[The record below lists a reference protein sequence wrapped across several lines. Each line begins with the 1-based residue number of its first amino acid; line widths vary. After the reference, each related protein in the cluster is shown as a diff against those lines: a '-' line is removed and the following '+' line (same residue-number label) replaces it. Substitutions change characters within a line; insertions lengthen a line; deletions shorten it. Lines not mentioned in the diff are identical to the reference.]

1 MKIEIPHIES
11 LADVLID
18 HLDFFSQKKCFAFV
32 GEMGAGKTTIIQK
45 ILNLNGVKNLQ
56 GSPTY
61 SIINEYETE
70 EGMILYHLDCY
81 RIKNNAEA
89 FELGI
94 EELLSKKNPIFI
106 EWPKKINA
114 FLPSDTIWVHLEVSG
129 NHTRIIEIA
138 DEHRS

>member
-1 MKIEIPHIES
+1 
-11 LADVLID
+11 
-18 HLDFFSQKKCFAFV
+18 
-32 GEMGAGKTTIIQK
+32 MGAGKTTIIQK

-94 EELLSKKNPIFI
+94 EELLSKKKSYLYRVA
-106 EWPKKINA
+106 KKN
-114 FLPSDTIWVHLEVSG
+114 
-129 NHTRIIEIA
+129 
-138 DEHRS
+138 

>member
-1 MKIEIPHIES
+1 MKIEIPNIES

-45 ILNLNGVKNLQ
+45 ILNLNGAINLQ

-81 RIKNNAEA
+81 RIKNNTEA
-89 FELGI
+89 FELGL

-106 EWPKKINA
+106 EWPNKINA
-114 FLPSDTIWVHLEVSG
+114 FLPSDTIWVHLEVSD

>member
-18 HLDFFSQKKCFAFV
+18 HLDFFSHNKCFAFV
-32 GEMGAGKTTIIQK
+32 GEMGAGKTTIIQE

-61 SIINEYETE
+61 SIINEYETK

-89 FELGI
+89 FELGL

-114 FLPSDTIWVHLEVSG
+114 FLPSDTIWVHLEVSD

>member
-18 HLDFFSQKKCFAFV
+18 QLDFFSQKKCFAFV

-45 ILNLNGVKNLQ
+45 ILNLNGVINLQ

-89 FELGI
+89 FELGL

-114 FLPSDTIWVHLEVSG
+114 FLPSDTIWVHIEVSG

>member
-11 LADVLID
+11 LADVLIN

-70 EGMILYHLDCY
+70 EGVILYHLDCY
-81 RIKNNAEA
+81 RIKNNVEA
-89 FELGI
+89 FELGL

-106 EWPKKINA
+106 EWPKKISA
-114 FLPSDTIWVHLEVSG
+114 FLPSDTVWVHLEVSD
-129 NHTRIIEIA
+129 NQTRIIEIA
-138 DEHRS
+138 DEH

>member
-61 SIINEYETE
+61 SIINEYESE

-89 FELGI
+89 FELGL

>member
-11 LADVLID
+11 LADVLIN

-32 GEMGAGKTTIIQK
+32 GEMGAGKTTIIQN

-81 RIKNNAEA
+81 RIKNNVEA
-89 FELGI
+89 FELGL

-114 FLPSDTIWVHLEVSG
+114 FLPSDTIWVHLEVYN

>member
-18 HLDFFSQKKCFAFV
+18 HLDFFSQNKCFAFV
-32 GEMGAGKTTIIQK
+32 GEMGAGKTTIIQR

-89 FELGI
+89 FELGL

-106 EWPKKINA
+106 EWPKKISA
-114 FLPSDTIWVHLEVSG
+114 FLPSDTVWVHLEVSD
-129 NHTRIIEIA
+129 NQTRIIEIA
-138 DEHRS
+138 DEH

>member
-61 SIINEYETE
+61 SIINEYESE

>member
-18 HLDFFSQKKCFAFV
+18 HLDFFCQKKCFAFV
-32 GEMGAGKTTIIQK
+32 GEMGAGKTTIIQR

-70 EGMILYHLDCY
+70 EGMIFYHLDCY

>member
-114 FLPSDTIWVHLEVSG
+114 FLPSDTIWVHLEVSD

>member
-61 SIINEYETE
+61 SIINEYESE

-114 FLPSDTIWVHLEVSG
+114 FLPSDTIWVHIEVSG

>member
-18 HLDFFSQKKCFAFV
+18 HLDFFSQNKCFAFV

-70 EGMILYHLDCY
+70 EGIILYHLDCY

-114 FLPSDTIWVHLEVSG
+114 FLHSDTIWVHLEVSE
-129 NHTRIIEIA
+129 NHTRIIEIV

>member
-1 MKIEIPHIES
+1 MKIEIPNIES

-45 ILNLNGVKNLQ
+45 ILNLNGVINLQ

-89 FELGI
+89 FELGL

-114 FLPSDTIWVHLEVSG
+114 FLPSDTIWVHLEVSD
-129 NHTRIIEIA
+129 NQSRIIEIA

>member
-1 MKIEIPHIES
+1 MKIEIPNIES

-45 ILNLNGVKNLQ
+45 ILNLNGAINLQ

-89 FELGI
+89 SELGL

-106 EWPKKINA
+106 EWPNKINA
-114 FLPSDTIWVHLEVSG
+114 FLPSDTIWVHLEVSD